1 MAEKWLSTDIK
12 RNPLGWFIALV
23 MFAMFLWLLSSESA
37 LSPINNSTIANQLGC
52 ASCGPGGTA
61 GGSYEILKPFGILFY
76 AALPVMIGMG
86 YLLHDKQHSPKI
98 ETDDFEIQNAEEAVN
113 DADN

>member
-52 ASCGPGGTA
+52 ASCGPGGTP
-61 GGSYEILKPFGILFY
+61 GGAYEILKPFGILFY
-76 AALPVMIGMG
+76 AALPVMIGLG
-86 YLLHDKQHSPKI
+86 YLQHDKQHRPRI
-98 ETDDFEIQNAEEAVN
+98 EPEDFEIEGGEEDVE
-113 DADN
+113 DGDN